1 MRERGDAMTTGRE
14 RGKQLLSAFSA
25 KVKKEVAPS
34 GEPVIHA
41 RGQKA
46 VAELA
51 ADLSGPDAPPGLK
64 VFRDAIDRFRVQRQ
78 AKNAEIRVEWQRP
91 IQCIVVALEKA
102 GRTLPEVKYVHRDG
116 DDSWHRMEGE
126 GELYEDVMGLLA
138 EAMYPEARRG

>member
-1 MRERGDAMTTGRE
+1 MTSGRE

-34 GEPVIHA
+34 GEPVMHA

-51 ADLSGPDAPPGLK
+51 ADLSGADAPPGLK
-64 VFRDAIDRFRVQRQ
+64 VFRDAVDRFRAQRPG
-78 AKNAEIRVEWQRP
+78 KNAEIRVEWQRP
-91 IQCIVVALEKA
+91 IGCIVVVLDKA
-102 GRTLPEVKYVHRDG
+102 GRLQPEVKYVYRD
-116 DDSWHRMEGE
+116 DDEAWHRMEGE

-138 EAMYPEARRG
+138 EAMYPEARRS